1 VSVLDPGPRSTIS
14 YANHYL
20 ANGAVIVPIGND
32 AVDGPVL
39 DFLATVYP
47 EREVVPVPGTTLSFG
62 GGGPHCITQQIP
74 EGGRGAP

>member
-1 VSVLDPGPRSTIS
+1 MLDPRPRASIS

-20 ANGAVIVPIGND
+20 ANGAVIVPVVDD
-32 AVDGPVL
+32 ASDEPVL

-47 EREVVPVPGTTLSFG
+47 DREVVPVPGTTLALG

-74 EGGRGAP
+74 EGPIARS